1 MADVTKELL
10 DDIFASVDAV
20 ENADRALNSCDE
32 DDDSDLDTPKPLP
45 PPTQPARPAGLARPV
60 SGASKPSLTRAPLRA
75 APSNRVTAEPGRG
88 GRIVY
93 STNNGTGDAHYF
105 MVQW

>member
-32 DDDSDLDTPKPLP
+32 DDDSDLDTPV
-45 PPTQPARPAGLARPV
+45 Q
-60 SGASKPSLTRAPLRA
+60 
-75 APSNRVTAEPGRG
+75 RG
-88 GRIVY
+88 
-93 STNNGTGDAHYF
+93 
-105 MVQW
+105 